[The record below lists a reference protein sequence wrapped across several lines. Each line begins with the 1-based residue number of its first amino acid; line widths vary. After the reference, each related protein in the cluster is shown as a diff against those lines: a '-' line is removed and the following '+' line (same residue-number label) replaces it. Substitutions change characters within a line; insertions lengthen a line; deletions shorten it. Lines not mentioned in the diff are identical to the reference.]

1 MKNVIKVRKF
11 WGIMNPCTRKLD
23 SKKTYSRKQ
32 KFKKIVD
39 GE

>member
-1 MKNVIKVRKF
+1 MKTTIKVRKF
-11 WGIMNPCTRKLD
+11 WGILNPCTRKLD

-32 KFKKIVD
+32 KFQKKFD